1 MNFCLWL
8 KKMPIRGKIQAY
20 IERIEYMLA
29 VERRNRIE
37 QIINKE
43 RSVLVIELAKQFE
56 VTTETIRG
64 DLEKL
69 EKQGV
74 LVRTYGGA
82 MLAESSEP
90 ELAITERDTI
100 NYEGKQRI
108 GKYAAQLI
116 KDGETVFL
124 DASTSAWHLA
134 RYIKDKR
141 GITVITNAEKIV
153 SELSGCDHI
162 HVVCVGGELTPR
174 NMSFIGRVAEKT
186 IRENYYANKF
196 FFSCKGFTLARGLVD
211 SSEGEAEIKKAM
223 LACSE
228 SAIFLCDKNKVGKLG
243 VPRISDIDKI
253 DQFITDTKLTDEWT
267 TALAEKDVKLVTV
280 EEKN

>member
-1 MNFCLWL
+1 
-8 KKMPIRGKIQAY
+8 
-20 IERIEYMLA
+20 MLA
-29 VERRNRIE
+29 VERRSKIE
-37 QIINKE
+37 QIINRE
-43 RSVLVIELAKQFE
+43 RSVLVVELAKQFD
-56 VTTETIRG
+56 VTTETIRA

-74 LVRTYGGA
+74 LIRTYGGA
-82 MLAESSEP
+82 TIVDSSET

-116 KDGETVFL
+116 RDGETVFL

-134 RYIKDKR
+134 RYIKGKR

-153 SELSGCDHI
+153 NELSGCEHI

-174 NMSFIGRVAEKT
+174 NMSFVGRIAEKT
-186 IRENYYANKF
+186 IRENYYANKC
-196 FFSCKGFTLARGLVD
+196 FFSCKGVTLGRGLVD
-211 SSEGEAEIKKAM
+211 SSESEAEVKKAM

-228 SAIFLCDKNKVGKLG
+228 SAIFLCDKNKLGRLG
-243 VPRISDIDKI
+243 VPRIAQLGKI
-253 DQFITDTKLTDEWT
+253 DCFITDAQLSDEWKEK
-267 TALAEKDVKLVTV
+267 LAEEDVKVV
-280 EEKN
+280 IVGK

>member
-1 MNFCLWL
+1 
-8 KKMPIRGKIQAY
+8 
-20 IERIEYMLA
+20 MLA

-196 FFSCKGFTLARGLVD
+196 FFSCKGVTLARGLVD

>member
-1 MNFCLWL
+1 
-8 KKMPIRGKIQAY
+8 
-20 IERIEYMLA
+20 MLA
-29 VERRNRIE
+29 VERRNKIE

-43 RSVLVIELAKQFE
+43 RSVLVVELAKQFD

-82 MLAESSEP
+82 TLADNGEGD
-90 ELAITERDTI
+90 LAITERDTV

-108 GKYAAQLI
+108 GKYAAGLI
-116 KDGETVFL
+116 KDGETIFL

-134 RYIKDKR
+134 RYIKGKR
-141 GITVITNAEKIV
+141 GITVITNADKIV
-153 SELSGCDHI
+153 SELSSCDHI

-174 NMSFIGRVAEKT
+174 NMSYIGRVAEKT

-196 FFSCKGFTLARGLVD
+196 FFSCKGVTLGRGLVD

-223 LACSE
+223 LSCSE
-228 SAIFLCDKNKVGKLG
+228 SAIFLCDKNKIGRLG
-243 VPRISDIDKI
+243 VPIISTLDNIDC
-253 DQFITDTKLTDEWT
+253 FVTDAALTDEWQQE
-267 TALAEKDVKLVTV
+267 LAREDVKVV
-280 EEKN
+280 IVDK